1 MSETKLEAHVVD
13 LHTQAQTDEDGNP
26 TGCFRYCWR
35 CSCGFSGPWHTG
47 TDDSGHHEKAARSAR
62 TGGQRHV
69 AAMERGR

>member
-13 LHTQAQTDEDGNP
+13 LDVKHVSMSYGDTSIMSHSEYA
-26 TGCFRYCWR
+26 WV
-35 CSCGFSGPWHTG
+35 CSCGERGDWIRNV
-47 TDDSGHHEKAARSAR
+47 RSAR

>member
-13 LHTQAQTDEDGNP
+13 LDVKHVSMSYGDTSIMSHSEYA
-26 TGCFRYCWR
+26 WV
-35 CSCGFSGPWHTG
+35 CSCGERGDWTRNVRF
-47 TDDSGHHEKAARSAR
+47 AR